1 MSTPHA
7 PLLEQQQ
14 ATLAALKEIDES
26 TLLQLTRLTLPEIR
40 ALRQEIAQVLPVG
53 NLPAFILG
61 GLVKL
66 KGRTVNQKQVKRDLT
81 TLFQGITIVSQ
92 GLYSAFVA
100 GPATVLHGYQRI
112 LQLAGKDAQA
122 AFPEGTWQFYLQ
134 FGLRE
139 DAARHANETVAFPA
153 QAEPVDAAAAWIQ
166 AIATFILDYDDLLAT
181 DWTERVSLRLL
192 TELAV
197 EAKLEQGASLARAV
211 RDWNAQRPYAR
222 PAAPGPGHAP
232 EANVYL
238 RYRRALFQAFLD
250 KRLAALPEQVQREFQ
265 ERFQARRAAELR
277 AYQDQMT
284 LLAALKPERY
294 QEQREPI
301 PVWRAQLG
309 FIWHGHTYLIPL
321 CHYDAEGHPLCDPA
335 QPGDPI
341 PLHLAEDDT
350 LADPQGQPLV
360 VNRGG
365 WVWRQGE
372 KDPLGRLRL
381 LPPER
386 LKGGLARVFKGRFK
400 IGRRKDKTSLDLLLV
415 ASPRAEQGRIRQ
427 ALPPAT
433 QAEIVRLRR
442 AAVILNWDPRP
453 AEAPLPYVRRGQRGI
468 GDHALT
474 IFRTA
479 RGFVFDQSHIFF
491 DGLWGMA
498 VAELLTNE
506 AIYRHAHITGVKPQA
521 PRKAPSPLK
530 LEASEE
536 ALQLAQETCFVGE
549 VAAEDDGIDTQGLT
563 RLRRHLTQRG
573 IHLTINDLLLLYR
586 FLYAGEYALSPQ
598 AQQAIE
604 AFRAAN
610 PGAKAAV
617 RAIDE
622 CLTQIKV
629 TNPALLIPMDASN
642 VAPRERV
649 FPTTFRNPLLK
660 IGAKIAAADRARQT
674 CREKPDPATW
684 ATFDKARREMLA
696 YLNAFNQVLDAL
708 KAVTMRGESFNTA
721 SIRMLAHLPASMQ
734 NLLDQV
740 PQRIGVL
747 NEIIK
752 GTEVFSNVGRA
763 ARGSSLSRF
772 CSARDD
778 GVTKWLIWGVLSDD
792 AGVLHLSLRDFRP
805 FVPLLLK
812 IPGGQ
817 ELADVLV
824 RDFLQGYVEGF
835 NRFVARLGA
844 IVSEQGPTAQLP

>member
-53 NLPAFILG
+53 NLPAFVLG

-66 KGRTVNQKQVKRDLT
+66 KGRTVNEKQVKRDLT

-92 GLYSAFVA
+92 GLYSAFVV

-112 LQLAGKDAQA
+112 LQLAGKDTQA

-153 QAEPVDAAAAWIQ
+153 QAKPVDAAAAWIQ

-192 TELAV
+192 TELDV
-197 EAKLEQGASLARAV
+197 EAKQDIV
-211 RDWNAQRPYAR
+211 RDWNTQRPYAR
-222 PAAPGPGHAP
+222 PTAPVPGHAP
-232 EANVYL
+232 ETDVYL

-250 KRLAALPEQVQREFQ
+250 KRLASLPEPVQKEFRK
-265 ERFQARRAAELR
+265 RFQARRAAELR

-284 LLAALKPERY
+284 LLATLKPERY

-301 PVWRAQLG
+301 PIWRAQIGL
-309 FIWHGHTYLIPL
+309 IWQGRTYLIPL

-350 LADPQGQPLV
+350 LTDPHGQPV
-360 VNRGG
+360 IVNRGG
-365 WVWRQGE
+365 WVWRKGE

-386 LKGGLARVFKGRFK
+386 LKGGLAKVLKGRFK
-400 IGRRKDKTSLDLLLV
+400 IGRRKDKTSLDLLLA
-415 ASPRAEQGRIRQ
+415 ASPRAEQEHVRQ

-433 QAEIVRLRR
+433 QAEITRLRR
-442 AAVILNWDPRP
+442 AAVILNWDLRP
-453 AEAPLPYVRRGQRGI
+453 ADAPLPYVRQGQRGI

-474 IFRTA
+474 IFRTE

-506 AIYRHAHITGVKPQA
+506 AIYRHAQITGVKPQA

-530 LEASEE
+530 LEPSDE
-536 ALQLAQETCFVGE
+536 ALQLAQEVCFVGE
-549 VAAEDDGIDTQGLT
+549 VAAEDDGIDMQRLG
-563 RLRRHLTQRG
+563 RLRRRLAQRG
-573 IHLTINDLLLLYR
+573 IRLTVNDLLLLYR

-604 AFRAAN
+604 TFRAAN
-610 PGAKAAV
+610 PDAKAAV
-617 RAIDE
+617 QAIDE
-622 CLTQIKV
+622 CLTQMKV

-649 FPTTFRNPLLK
+649 FPTTFRNPLVE
-660 IGAKIAAADRARQT
+660 IGAEIAAADRARQAY
-674 CREKPDPATW
+674 REGPDPATW

-752 GTEVFSNVGRA
+752 GTEVFSNVGRVA
-763 ARGSSLSRF
+763 QGSSLSRF

-778 GVTKWLIWGVLSDD
+778 GATKWLIWGVLSDD
-792 AGVLHLSLRDFRP
+792 AGMLHLSLRDFRP

-812 IPGGQ
+812 TPTGR
-817 ELADVLV
+817 ELADSLAH
-824 RDFLQGYVEGF
+824 DFLHGYVKGF

-844 IVSEQGPTAQLP
+844 IVSEQKP